1 MGARLRLLPDAAR
14 RRHVCVHC
22 VKRRAAG
29 AGDGRQRDSD
39 PREDG
44 FVTWSCKQELYDLL
58 WTLEDKVND
67 CSTYEGEEEFIK
79 KRKIK
84 KMMKVLSK

>member
-1 MGARLRLLPDAAR
+1 MIKDWNI
-14 RRHVCVHC
+14 
-22 VKRRAAG
+22 KRIKTEIDKICRAE
-29 AGDGRQRDSD
+29 SD

-84 KMMKVLSK
+84 KMIKVLSK